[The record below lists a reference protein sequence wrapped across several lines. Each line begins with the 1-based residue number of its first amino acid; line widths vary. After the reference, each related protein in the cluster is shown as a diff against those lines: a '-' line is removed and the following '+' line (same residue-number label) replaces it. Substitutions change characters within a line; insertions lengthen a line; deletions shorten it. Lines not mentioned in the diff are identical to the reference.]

1 MPQPTI
7 SQPSR
12 ILIQRGLT
20 MVNPTTHNTL
30 TTVQPEEFLPPMGQW
45 VKFGGLIIIGTFG
58 CAIAY
63 SAIAPYK
70 VTIKGQA
77 VIRPTGE
84 LRIVQAAAEGKI
96 LKITASENQVVRK
109 GDRIAQIDDSQLQ
122 TKQKQLQTNIQQTQL
137 QVLQVNAQIQALDR
151 QITAEA
157 DRRDRVII
165 SSQAELTKQLR
176 DHEDRKTTAIASVAE
191 AEAKLQAA
199 RSALQA
205 SQLRWNRYKPLADSG
220 ALSKDE
226 LEKTQ
231 LTVDQQEQEVV
242 AAMAGVQHAATALDP
257 SNAAVLIASA
267 QIDQEQASGAG
278 SIANF
283 QKEKEALIQQRIQ
296 MQNQL
301 AHDQQDV
308 RQAELDL
315 AKTTITATADGIIT
329 SLNLRN
335 VDQTV
340 AAGQEIA
347 KIVPS
352 GAKLRIKTFIA
363 ASDLDKVKLGQTAQ
377 MRVSACPYPDYGT
390 LHGTVRSISPDAI
403 APANQTA
410 TGEASKTS
418 PATASPP
425 VYEVTIEPK
434 HLSLKQ
440 GGQECR
446 IQMGMEGKIDIISR
460 QETVLRWLLRKA
472 RFLTEI

>member
-1 MPQPTI
+1 
-7 SQPSR
+7 
-12 ILIQRGLT
+12 
-20 MVNPTTHNTL
+20 MVNPASHSL
-30 TTVQPEEFLPPMGQW
+30 STVQPEEFLPPMAQW
-45 VKFGGLIIIGTFG
+45 VKFGGLIIIGTFC

-70 VTIKGQA
+70 VTVKGQA

-84 LRIVQAAAEGKI
+84 LRLVQAAAEGKI
-96 LKITASENQVVRK
+96 LKIAASENQVVRK
-109 GDRIAQIDDSQLQ
+109 GDPIAQIDDSQLQ

-151 QITAEA
+151 QIIAEA
-157 DRRDRVII
+157 DRGDRVII
-165 SSQAELTKQLR
+165 SSQAELTKRLR
-176 DHEDRKTTAIASVAE
+176 EHEDRTTNAIAGVAE

-231 LTVDQQEQEVV
+231 LTVDQQEQEV
-242 AAMAGVQHAATALDP
+242 AAALAGVQHAQTALDP
-257 SNAAVLIASA
+257 SNAEVLIASA

-283 QKEKEALIQQRIQ
+283 EKEKEALIQQRIQ

-301 AHDQQDV
+301 AHDQQEV
-308 RQAELDL
+308 RQIELDL
-315 AKTTITATADGIIT
+315 TKTTITATADGII
-329 SLNLRN
+329 SNLNLRN

-352 GAKLRIKTFIA
+352 DAKLRIKTFIA
-363 ASDLDKVKLGQTAQ
+363 ASDLDKVKLGQAAQ

-390 LHGTVRSISPDAI
+390 LHGTVKAISPDAI

-410 TGEASKTS
+410 TGEASKAS
-418 PATASPP
+418 SAAASPP
-425 VYEVTIEPK
+425 VYEVTIEPSS
-434 HLSLKQ
+434 LSLQ
-440 GGQECR
+440 RGSQECR
-446 IQMGMEGKIDIISR
+446 IQMGMEGKIDIISKE
-460 QETVLRWLLRKA
+460 ETVLRWLLRKA
-472 RFLTEI
+472 HFLTEI